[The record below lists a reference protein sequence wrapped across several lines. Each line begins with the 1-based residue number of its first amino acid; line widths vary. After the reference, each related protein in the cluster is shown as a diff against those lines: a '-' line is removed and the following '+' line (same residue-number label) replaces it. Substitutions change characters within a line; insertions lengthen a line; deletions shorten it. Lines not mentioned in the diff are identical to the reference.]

1 VVYALAYA
9 LGYAAALGVDK
20 ATETPYCA
28 FMKNITVSVDDA
40 VYHRA
45 RIRAAL
51 MNTSVSA
58 LVRDAL
64 TEIAGTELEFERLRA
79 EEQAMRQR
87 LAARGVVFS
96 AADRTTRDEAHERH
110 AIR

>member
-1 VVYALAYA
+1 MKV
-9 LGYAAALGVDK
+9 
-20 ATETPYCA
+20 
-28 FMKNITVSVDDA
+28 KNITVSVDEK

-64 TEIAGTELEFERLRA
+64 KDIAGSETEFERLRA
-79 EEQAMRQR
+79 EEEALRRR
-87 LAARGVVFS
+87 LASRGGTFS
-96 AADRTTRDEAHERH
+96 AGKRLTRDEAHDRD
-110 AIR
+110 AVR